1 MEEKMTEQQLYC
13 SACGKQIDKKIEV
26 CPHCGR
32 KMVFR
37 FLKYFEYSNI
47 LSLIQ
52 RLFGKVFVAILWLNV
67 ISFTIAGIIVGASIA
82 ELWFGVGFIGFLLGL
97 PIGFLLGAL
106 ISIISGGLV
115 ATLLKIADTQQ
126 KIYDAIQSQNNN

>member
-1 MEEKMTEQQLYC
+1 MEEKMTDQQVYC
-13 SACGKQIDKKIEV
+13 SGCGKQIDKNAEM
-26 CPHCGR
+26 CPHCGK

-67 ISFTIAGIIVGASIA
+67 IGFTIAGIVI
-82 ELWFGVGFIGFLLGL
+82 GVGIAGLFGLGFVGFLLGL

-106 ISIISGGLV
+106 ISIIAGGIV
-115 ATLLKIADTQQ
+115 ATLLKLAETQQ
-126 KIYDAIQSQNNN
+126 KIYDELRNQSQK